1 VRHRLPLSL
10 DALRRG
16 LARGEGPAGFPAFLA
31 CSLTLAGCGGS
42 ASGKNGDEAL
52 PGVGLYGSLPILWGE
67 SDDIRG
73 FLESGKGGHWARDL
87 LQSGSLK
94 PLDSLADAGGSLPLP
109 QGDVLVLAQ
118 PRPLTPQENVALDD
132 WVRAGGR
139 VLLFADPMLTAHSIF
154 ALGDA
159 RRPQDMAMLSPILGR
174 WGLLLEFDEAQQSG
188 ERLVE
193 LREGAVPVN
202 LAGRFRTVQ
211 KAGKETVRC
220 SLEAAALMADC
231 RVGSGRVVA
240 LADAALLEDSHDP
253 QDAEQRR
260 AILQKLLRRVTR
272 PI

>member
-1 VRHRLPLSL
+1 M
-10 DALRRG
+10 
-16 LARGEGPAGFPAFLA
+16 
-31 CSLTLAGCGGS
+31 LAGCGGS

-52 PGVGLYGSLPILWGE
+52 PGIGLYGSLPILWGE
-67 SDDIRG
+67 NDDIRG
-73 FLESGKGGHWARDL
+73 FLKSGKGGHWARDL
-87 LQSGSLK
+87 LQSGSLT
-94 PLDSLADAGGSLPLP
+94 PLDSLADADGSLPLP
-109 QGDVLVLAQ
+109 QGYVLVLAQ

-174 WGLLLEFDEAQQSG
+174 WGLLLEFDEAQKPG
-188 ERLVE
+188 ERLAE

-202 LAGRFRTVQ
+202 LPGRFRTPQ
-211 KAGKETVRC
+211 KAGKEAVRC
-220 SLEAAALMADC
+220 SLEAAGLMADC

-240 LADAALLEDSHDP
+240 LADAALLEDSHDA

-260 AILQKLLRRVTR
+260 AVLRKLLRRVSG